1 MINEEIK
8 LPKEPIQILLTLN
21 NDGIYETDVWINGEY
36 IGGGAAMGGFIG
48 AFDQSQDVLWEFD
61 REIEFLNEEV

>member
-21 NDGIYETDVWINGEY
+21 KDGAYDSDVWVNGEY
-36 IGGGAAMGGFIG
+36 IGGGISLGGFIG
-48 AFDQSQDVLWEFD
+48 AFDQSQEVLWEFD
-61 REIEFLNEEV
+61 REIEFLTEDV